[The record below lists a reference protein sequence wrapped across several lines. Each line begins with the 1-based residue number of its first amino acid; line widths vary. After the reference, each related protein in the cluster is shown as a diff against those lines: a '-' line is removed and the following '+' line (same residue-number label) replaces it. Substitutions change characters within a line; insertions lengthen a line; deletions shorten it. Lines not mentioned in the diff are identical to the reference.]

1 MVGFQK
7 APCETPSAVRPAG
20 RDPRWVLP
28 TSVLGSSLGF
38 IDSSVVN
45 VALPKVQSE
54 LGVGFEASQWVA
66 NAYLLTLASLILFG
80 GSVGDTLGQRRT
92 FILGLSGFAA
102 ASIACGLA
110 PTAAALVVFRGVQG
124 AAGALLVPASLALVG
139 TAFSGEDRGRA
150 VGTWAAA
157 GALTTALGP
166 PLGGWLVDVVGWRS
180 VFFLNAPIAAVA
192 LAMAILVRPD
202 RPERGASLD
211 FVSPIVG
218 VLCLGTVSYG
228 LIEAG
233 TGAVLRGVAFVL
245 LAFPL
250 GALWA
255 LRERRTRHPL
265 MSPRLFG
272 DGRFIVA
279 NAMTVVLY
287 ASLTGALFLLPFVLI
302 YTYDYSAAAAGG
314 AFLPFSAIM
323 AAGSRAAGG
332 LAQRIGNRTMLAAG
346 SLVTASGYA
355 VFALSAQ
362 RPEYWLGFLPGLVLT
377 GIGMTACVAPLTTVV
392 LDAAPSDLGGSA
404 SGVNNAAARLGG
416 LLAIAAL
423 GFAFGG
429 TSASDIASVAF
440 VQAYR
445 RAMWTAAALALAAA
459 LLAIA
464 WLGNEPPKP
473 QEN

>member
-7 APCETPSAVRPAG
+7 TPCETPSAVRPAG

-28 TSVLGSSLGF
+28 TSILGSSLGF

-80 GSVGDTLGQRRT
+80 GSVGDTFGQRRT

-102 ASIACGLA
+102 ASMACGIA

-124 AAGALLVPASLALVG
+124 AAGAFLIPASLALVG

-180 VFFLNAPIAAVA
+180 VFFLNAPIAAAA
-192 LAMAILVRPD
+192 LMMAILVRPD
-202 RPERGASLD
+202 RPDRSGGLD
-211 FVSPIVG
+211 FLSPVVG
-218 VLCLGTVSYG
+218 VLCLGSMSYG

-233 TGAVLRGVAFVL
+233 TGTVLRGAAFVL
-245 LAFPL
+245 LALPL
-250 GALWA
+250 GALWGV
-255 LRERRTRHPL
+255 RERQARHPVVP
-265 MSPRLFG
+265 SRLFR
-272 DGRFIVA
+272 DRRFVVA

-302 YTYDYSAAAAGG
+302 YTYGYSAAAAGA

-323 AAGSRAAGG
+323 AAGSRTAGA
-332 LAQRIGNRTMLAAG
+332 LAQRIGSRAMLAAG
-346 SLVTASGYA
+346 GLVTASGYA
-355 VFALSAQ
+355 VFALSAA

-377 GIGMTACVAPLTTVV
+377 GIGMTACVAPITTVV

-416 LLAIAAL
+416 LVAVAAL

-429 TSASDIASVAF
+429 TSASDVASVA
-440 VQAYR
+440 VVHAYAR
-445 RAMWTAAALALAAA
+445 VMWTAAALAVVAA
-459 LLAIA
+459 LMAVA
-464 WLGNEPPKP
+464 WLGNEPPKR
-473 QEN
+473 QAN

>member
-1 MVGFQK
+1 
-7 APCETPSAVRPAG
+7 
-20 RDPRWVLP
+20 VLP
-28 TSVLGSSLGF
+28 TSILGSSLGF

-80 GSVGDTLGQRRT
+80 GSVGDTIGQRRT

-124 AAGALLVPASLALVG
+124 AAGALLIPASLALVG

-180 VFFLNAPIAAVA
+180 VFFLNAPIAAAA
-192 LAMAILVRPD
+192 LAMAIQVRPD
-202 RPERGASLD
+202 RPDRGGSLE
-211 FVSPIVG
+211 FLSPILG
-218 VLCLGTVSYG
+218 VLCLGSASYG

-233 TGAVLRGVAFVL
+233 TEASSRGAAFTL
-245 LAFPL
+245 LALPL
-250 GALWA
+250 GALLVW
-255 LRERRTRHPL
+255 RERRASHPVL
-265 MSPRLFG
+265 PPRLFG
-272 DGRFIVA
+272 DRRFVVA
-279 NAMTVVLY
+279 NALTAVLY
-287 ASLTGALFLLPFVLI
+287 AALTGSLFLLPFILI
-302 YTYDYSAAAAGG
+302 STYGYSAAGAGA

-323 AAGSRAAGG
+323 AAGSRTAGTF
-332 LAQRIGNRTMLAAG
+332 AQRVGSRAMLAAG

-355 VFALSAQ
+355 VLALSAA

-392 LDAAPSDLGGSA
+392 LDAAPCDLGGSA

-416 LLAIAAL
+416 LVAVAAL
-423 GFAFGG
+423 GFAFG
-429 TSASDIASVAF
+429 SAFASALASVA
-440 VQAYR
+440 VVEAYR
-445 RAMWTAAALALAAA
+445 RVMWTATALAVVAALM
-459 LLAIA
+459 AIA
-464 WLGNEPPKP
+464 WLGDDPP
-473 QEN
+473 ERRGSD